1 MKKMMSILAA
11 TGLLI
16 GMIASSAMAA
26 DLTKE
31 DVAGSWYLVKIEA
44 EGMSLS
50 PADIRR
56 RALLFQYV

>member
-11 TGLLI
+11 TSLLI

-44 EGMSLS
+44 E
-50 PADIRR
+50 
-56 RALLFQYV
+56 

>member
-11 TGLLI
+11 TSSLI

-26 DLTKE
+26 DLTNE

-44 EGMSLS
+44 E
-50 PADIRR
+50 
-56 RALLFQYV
+56 